1 MKILIQ
7 GGRVIN
13 PATGFDAVCDV
24 AIAAGRVVAIK
35 NIPADFAP
43 SKTIDATG
51 CVVAPG
57 LVDLCARLREPGY
70 EHEGMLESELG
81 AAVAGGVTSLVC
93 PPDTD
98 PVLDEPGLVEMLKF
112 RAEKLHQ
119 SRVFPL
125 GALTRNLQGETLTEM
140 AQLTEAGC
148 IGFGQ
153 AEVPLANT
161 QVLQRAMQYAAT
173 FGYTVWLRPQEL
185 HLGKGVAAS
194 GALATRLGLAG
205 VPVAAETIALHTIFE
220 LMRALGG
227 HARNG
232 SRPAAETRNGSRP
245 AAEVRNSS
253 QPAAQAGPR
262 VHLCRISSAAG
273 VALVRAAKA
282 DGLRVTCDVSINSL
296 HLTEG
301 DIGYFDSRARL
312 CPPLRQQ
319 RDRDALRAAL
329 ADGTIDVLVS
339 DHNPVEADAKN
350 LPFAEAEPGA
360 TGLELL
366 LSLALAW
373 GEASGLDLLRTMARV
388 TSAPAQVLGE
398 SLGTLQASLGQ
409 LVAGGVADV
418 CVFDPAAQWSVS
430 SSTLKSQGKHTPFA
444 HDMGGMPMQ
453 ARVRCTIV
461 SGHVAYE
468 AASA

>member
-1 MKILIQ
+1 MKILIKN
-7 GGRVIN
+7 GRVIN
-13 PATGFDAVCDV
+13 PATGLDEIADV
-24 AIAAGRVVAIK
+24 AIAAGRILAIK
-35 NIPADFAP
+35 NIAADFAP
-43 SKTIDATG
+43 SKTIDAAG

-57 LVDLCARLREPGY
+57 LIDLCARLREPGY

-112 RAEKLHQ
+112 RAEKLHR

-140 AQLTEAGC
+140 AELTEAGC

-161 QVLQRAMQYAAT
+161 QVLQRALQYAAT

-227 HARNG
+227 
-232 SRPAAETRNGSRP
+232 S
-245 AAEVRNSS
+245 
-253 QPAAQAGPR
+253 AGPR

-273 VALVRAAKA
+273 VELVRAAKA
-282 DGLRVTCDVSINSL
+282 AGLRVTCDVSINSL
-296 HLTEG
+296 HLTDA

-312 CPPLRQQ
+312 SPPLRQQ

-329 ADGTIDVLVS
+329 QDGTIDVLVS

-366 LSLALAW
+366 LSLAIKW
-373 GEASGLDLLRTMARV
+373 GEASGQSLSQTLAKITC
-388 TSAPAQVLGE
+388 APASVLGA

-418 CVFDPAAQWSVS
+418 CVFDPQEVWSVEGRA
-430 SSTLKSQGKHTPFA
+430 LQSQGKHTPFA
-444 HDMGGMPMQ
+444 HDMGGTPLQ
-453 ARVRCTIV
+453 GRVRCTVV
-461 SGHVAYE
+461 SGHMAFE
-468 AASA
+468 R